1 MHAEPREPSRLP
13 IRGTI
18 AAAGT
23 IGALVLLLSF
33 RGGPLA
39 PTGSAN
45 AAADT
50 ALATDELISVEAPT
64 QTSGADAPAV
74 GPITYAGDV
83 IGTRFG
89 DVQVEVTL
97 EGADITEVVPL
108 QLPAGD
114 RHTRDISDYVAPILR
129 DEAIAAD
136 SADVSVISG
145 ATYTSEAYARS
156 LQSALDQQGV

>member
-39 PTGSAN
+39 STGSAS

-50 ALATDELISVEAPT
+50 PLATDELISVEAPT
-64 QTSGADAPAV
+64 QTSGADAAAV
-74 GPITYAGDV
+74 EPITYSGDV

-89 DVQVEVTL
+89 DVQVQVTL
-97 EGADITEVVPL
+97 EGADITEVVAL

-114 RHTRDISDYVAPILR
+114 RHTRNISDYVEPILR
-129 DEAIAAD
+129 EEAIAAD

-156 LQSALDQQGV
+156 LQSALDQRGV